1 MSSQATDCQAHSRRT
16 LSVLLAALLAVSALG
31 FAAAPVMA
39 QTTDPTDAQY
49 GEAPSLNLG
58 TGEEGGGDEGG
69 TGSSA
74 GDPTGSAAGGL
85 PFTGLDVAL
94 ASVVG
99 ALLLGTGLVMRRA
112 SRAPGASA

>member
-1 MSSQATDCQAHSRRT
+1 M
-16 LSVLLAALLAVSALG
+16 LLAALLAVAAFG

-39 QTTDPTDAQY
+39 QTDDPTDAQY
-49 GEAPSLNLG
+49 GGNEENIESGLSSGVGDAPG
-58 TGEEGGGDEGG
+58 TAGGP

-74 GDPTGSAAGGL
+74 SGL
-85 PFTGLDVAL
+85 PFTGLDIAL

-112 SRAPGASA
+112 SRAPGAGA

>member
-1 MSSQATDCQAHSRRT
+1 MSPQATDCQAPSRRT

-49 GEAPSLNLG
+49 DPVDQTIDSGLA
-58 TGEEGGGDEGG
+58 GGDEGDA
-69 TGSSA
+69 GSP
-74 GDPTGSAAGGL
+74 GGPTGSAAAADGL

-94 ASVVG
+94 AGVVG